1 VSHVHSRTPYNKR
14 YDSRVEGERQVK
26 KKIIAMVLLGFIM
39 VGSLVQFISKP
50 VQADHPIVLEYDEP
64 DPGKKIGG

>member
-1 VSHVHSRTPYNKR
+1 MCTLAPPTTDVMIHVSR
-14 YDSRVEGERQVK
+14 GILVK

-39 VGSLVQFISKP
+39 VGSLVQLFTKP
-50 VQADHPIVLEYDEP
+50 VQADHPIVLEFDEP